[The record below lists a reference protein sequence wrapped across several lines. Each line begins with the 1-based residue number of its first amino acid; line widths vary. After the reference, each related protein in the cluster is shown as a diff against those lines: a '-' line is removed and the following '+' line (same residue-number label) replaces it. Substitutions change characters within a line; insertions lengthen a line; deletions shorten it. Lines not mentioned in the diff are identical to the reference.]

1 MIERAWWWLW
11 LALLIPAL
19 PVQAHEVRPAYLEI
33 REEPAQRATV
43 LWKQPAVGSL
53 AVRLVPRLSGGA
65 LEREPDVFSAAP
77 GFVIARWDHVDL
89 GGPLPGQTLA
99 IEGLER
105 TITDVLVVV
114 HRLDGQDWQE
124 ILKPRRARIVLAT
137 GAEAPAATAYGRLG
151 VEHILG
157 GSDHLLFV
165 FGLLLLVGDRWQLL
179 RTVTAFTLAH
189 SITLAATATGL
200 VRAPSA
206 LVEALVALSIVVLA
220 VELVH
225 ARSGR
230 PALTAQRPE
239 LIAFV
244 FGLLHGFAFAGAL
257 AEIGLPAQAL
267 WLALLLFNV
276 GVEIGQLLFIGAALA
291 MLWPLRRWPAPSWT
305 RQLAPYAIGTCAAAW
320 FVERLAALA

>member
-1 MIERAWWWLW
+1 MIERALW
-11 LALLIPAL
+11 LSLVLLALVSAA
-19 PVQAHEVRPAYLEI
+19 QAHEVRPAYLEI

-43 LWKQPAVGSL
+43 LWKQPAVGAL
-53 AVRLVPRLSGGA
+53 AVRLVPHLSGGA

-89 GGPLPGQTLA
+89 RRPLREQTLA
-99 IEGLER
+99 VEGLES

-114 HRLDGQDWQE
+114 HALDGRDWQD
-124 ILKPRRARIVLAT
+124 ILKPQRARIALAI
-137 GAEAPAATAYGRLG
+137 GAEAPVAAAYGRLG

-157 GSDHLLFV
+157 GADHLLFV
-165 FGLLLLVGDRWQLL
+165 FGLLLLVDNRWQLL

-189 SITLAATATGL
+189 SITLAATASGL
-200 VRAPSA
+200 IRVPSA

-225 ARSGR
+225 ARRGR

-257 AEIGLPAQAL
+257 AEIGLPKQAL

-276 GVEIGQLLFIGAALA
+276 GVEIGQLLFISAASTL
-291 MLWPLRRWPAPSWT
+291 LWLLRRWSPPVWT
-305 RQLAPYAIGTCAAAW
+305 RPLAPYAIGICAATW
-320 FVERLAALA
+320 FIERLVALA